1 MYNQLLSVLVT
12 NHFGVLMRVTN
23 LFSRRGYNIKA
34 LTVGETE
41 DPQLSRI
48 TILTEGDENRIV
60 QIRKQLEKLEDV
72 HKVVRLQNGH
82 YIARELLLFKVTAPA
97 PALEAFATQAAAMGA
112 KTAHREEDT
121 MVFEFTSSSDQI
133 DAMIEAARGTGL
145 AEICRTGATGIQ
157 AGRQT
162 LSQA

>member
-41 DPQLSRI
+41 NPQLSRI
-48 TILTEGDENRIV
+48 TILTEGDENRIA
-60 QIRKQLEKLEDV
+60 QITKQLEKLEDV
-72 HKVVRLQNGH
+72 QRVVRLQNGH
-82 YIARELLLFKVTAPA
+82 YIARELLLLKVTAPA
-97 PALEAFATQAAAMGA
+97 DILDAFTAQAGAMGA
-112 KTAHREEDT
+112 KLAHHEENT
-121 MVFEFTSSSDQI
+121 SIFELTGTSAQV
-133 DAMIEAARGTGL
+133 DALIEAARGVGL
-145 AEICRTGATGIQ
+145 AEICRTGATGMQ
-157 AGRQT
+157 AGAQT